1 MDMLQ
6 TGEKDAHT
14 FTHSRTSTYT
24 RTLARKR
31 HERGKRQKNRTRERD
46 RERERERGKSGSK
59 RDNQESQQYKAWAT
73 CNRYTAQMVTLRC
86 QHVGDMH
93 AQ

>member
-1 MDMLQ
+1 MNMLQ
-6 TGEKDAHT
+6 TREKDAHT
-14 FTHSRTSTYT
+14 LTHYHTSTHT

-31 HERGKRQKNRTRERD
+31 HERGRETENRTRERE

-73 CNRYTAQMVTLRC
+73 CNRYTVRMLTLRC
-86 QHVGDMH
+86 QYVGDMH